1 MLSQIINRL
10 SYGSTFYFSNAKLTS
25 ASETVKLKIDSSA
38 SSGSWAAQGRP
49 RTKASTY
56 HQDKL
61 PDITQG
67 LPLALSYIILY
78 IAIPKAVSAP
88 FLSQHCAE
96 KTASQENS

>member
-25 ASETVKLKIDSSA
+25 ASETVKAEDRFLGIE
-38 SSGSWAAQGRP
+38 WIMGRP

-61 PDITQG
+61 PDITQR
-67 LPLALSYIILY
+67 LPLVLSYIILN